1 MIKRVSISVPLKLK
15 KAMDKR
21 HAEFNWSKIATEAFA
36 ECLGIQL
43 ERKMTMA
50 QRIEELEERMVRLEE
65 KELA

>member
-21 HAEFNWSKIATEAFA
+21 HAEFNWSRIATDAFA

-43 ERKMTMA
+43 ERKTTMA
-50 QRIEELEERMVRLEE
+50 ERLEELELRVVRLEE